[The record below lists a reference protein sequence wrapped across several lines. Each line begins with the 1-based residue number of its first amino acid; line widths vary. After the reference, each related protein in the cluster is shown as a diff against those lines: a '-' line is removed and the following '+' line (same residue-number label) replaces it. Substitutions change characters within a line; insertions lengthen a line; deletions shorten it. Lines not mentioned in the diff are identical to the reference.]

1 VANKQ
6 VTTAHLNLIWAPVS
20 FADIGVEYFW
30 GQRQTV
36 ANLRGDVNS
45 VLTRFRMRF

>member
-1 VANKQ
+1 
-6 VTTAHLNLIWAPVS
+6 L
-20 FADIGVEYFW
+20 W

-36 ANLRGDVNS
+36 ANLRGDINS